1 MFERSSGILM
11 PISSIPS
18 RYGIGTL
25 GREAYNFIDFLNL
38 SKQKYWQLLPL
49 GPISYG
55 DSPYS
60 SFSSY
65 AGNPYYIDLE
75 LLVEDG
81 ILSNEDCIALETQDE
96 YIDYEKQFNLRYD
109 ILYRAFINSKSKYSR
124 KISEFKNKN
133 HWIYDYSLFMALKY
147 YFKQKPWYE
156 WEYEIANRNDNAL
169 EQYNLLLKEEAEF
182 WTFLQFMFFEQYFN
196 LKAYANKKGINIIGD
211 LPIYVAEDSA
221 DVWSNRKFFNID
233 DNMFPGLL
241 AGVPPDAFSNVG
253 QLWGN
258 PVYDWEMLKENSYEW
273 WIKRLSWSFILYDV
287 LRIDHFRG
295 FDEFWAVTKNSV
307 NAVNGRWYSAQGK
320 ELFEQA
326 KRKLGNINVIA
337 EDLGIITDS
346 VVKLKNDFGFPGM
359 KVIQFAF
366 DNNPLNPY
374 LPSNYEENCVA
385 YTGTHD
391 NDTLKGWLEKLDD
404 SSKDYVEKCLGISSN
419 DFTDTNKIIYKIIDI
434 LFTSKAN
441 LCIVPLQDF
450 LCLGSEARINTPST
464 LGNNWTWRV
473 RRELLTDELAENIK
487 KMVVKTGR

>member
-124 KISEFKNKN
+124 KISEFKYKN

-156 WEYEIANRNDNAL
+156 WEYEIANRNDNVL

-233 DNMFPGLL
+233 DNMFPGLS

-295 FDEFWAVTKNSV
+295 FDEFWAVPKNSV

-320 ELFEQA
+320 ELFGQA
-326 KRKLGNINVIA
+326 KRKLGNINIIA

-404 SSKDYVEKCLGISSN
+404 SSKDYVAECLGINSDEFN
-419 DFTDTNKIIYKIIDI
+419 DTNKVIYKIIDI
-434 LFTSKAN
+434 IFNSKAN
-441 LCIVPLQDF
+441 LCIVPMQDF

-473 RRELLTDELAENIK
+473 KRELLTDELAENIK

>member
-75 LLVEDG
+75 LLAEDG
-81 ILSNEDCIALETQDE
+81 ILSNEDCKALETQEE

-109 ILYRAFINSKSKYSR
+109 ILYKAFINSKSKYSR

-133 HWIYDYSLFMALKY
+133 HWTYDYSLFMALKY

-169 EQYNLLLKEEAEF
+169 EQYSLLLKDETEF

-221 DVWSNRKFFNID
+221 DVWSNRKLFNIG
-233 DNMFPGLL
+233 DNMFPSLS

-273 WIKRLSWSFILYDV
+273 WIKRLNWSFTLYDV

-295 FDEFWAVTKNSV
+295 FDEFWAVPKNSV

-320 ELFEQA
+320 ELFEQV
-326 KRKLGNINVIA
+326 KKKLGNINVIA

-359 KVIQFAF
+359 KVVQFAF

-404 SSKDYVEKCLGISSN
+404 SSKDYVAKCLGIN
-419 DFTDTNKIIYKIIDI
+419 GDEFNDTNKVIYEIIDI
-434 LFTSKAN
+434 IFNSKAN

-473 RRELLTDELAENIK
+473 KSELLTDELAEKIK
-487 KMVVKTGR
+487 KITVKTGR